1 MRRPGLI
8 SREIKNP
15 VTSVHMG
22 FGKFGLS
29 WYPWRYSIKSMSRN
43 ILDVKVWG
51 PKESKESKTLT
62 LTQESRSKTASVIDL
77 RNWTG
82 QLIPHQ
88 ICDACHADRLSQ
100 GEQFTEGQRKADL
113 RGWVASLSLQH
124 LRQGH
129 SSLHWELF
137 LDWTTWVICSIFFP
151 FEPKYN
157 LLPIS
162 AFWNRKKHICAS
174 SHVTSFHKFAE
185 NWIPRALSFPGSS
198 FLAFSAVFVYCF

>member
-15 VTSVHMG
+15 LTSVHMG

-88 ICDACHADRLSQ
+88 ICEACRADRLSQ

-137 LDWTTWVICSIFFP
+137 LDWTTWVICSIFF
-151 FEPKYN
+151 
-157 LLPIS
+157 LLSQNI
-162 AFWNRKKHICAS
+162 
-174 SHVTSFHKFAE
+174 TSFQFL
-185 NWIPRALSFPGSS
+185 LSETEKNTSVPHPMWQ
-198 FLAFSAVFVYCF
+198 VFTNLQKTESLEHYLSQVHHS

>member
-15 VTSVHMG
+15 MTSVHMG

-43 ILDVKVWG
+43 ILEVKVWG
-51 PKESKESKTLT
+51 PKESKELKMLT
-62 LTQESRSKTASVIDL
+62 LTHESRSKTASVIDL

-88 ICDACHADRLSQ
+88 ICEACSADRLSQ
-100 GEQFTEGQRKADL
+100 GEQFTGGQRKADL
-113 RGWVASLSLQH
+113 RGWVASLSLQR
-124 LRQGH
+124 LRQGP
-129 SSLHWELF
+129 SSLRWELF
-137 LDWTTWVICSIFFP
+137 LGLNNLGYLQYFFP

-162 AFWNRKKHICAS
+162 AFWGKTHTHTHTHTHIS
-174 SHVTSFHKFAE
+174 MPHPTWQVFTNLQKTESLE
-185 NWIPRALSFPGSS
+185 YYLSQVHHS
-198 FLAFSAVFVYCF
+198 